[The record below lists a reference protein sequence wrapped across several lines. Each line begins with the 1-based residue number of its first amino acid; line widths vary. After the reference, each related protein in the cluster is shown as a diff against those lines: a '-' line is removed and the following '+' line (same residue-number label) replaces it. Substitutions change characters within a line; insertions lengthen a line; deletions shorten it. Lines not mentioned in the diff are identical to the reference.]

1 MKKIS
6 IVFAIIILLLAVTS
20 CDSGNPYY
28 ISGGTITAVV
38 SPTPLPITGNV
49 TAEATIPTPLPVTID
64 DVDRVDGMLRVSSQ
78 DYLYSISEG
87 LVAGHTPFS
96 KLGYNSDVGTS
107 EEDIWTVGGKYVF
120 PTTPMQMELVSSS
133 VEDDPVKADTSA
145 GTGVWSV
152 TLVYLDNTYA
162 QQTETV
168 TLNGTAVV
176 TTTATNI
183 LRVNT
188 MRVATVGSSYKAV
201 GNITIRNLADTPIY
215 RQIAIGETR
224 ARAAIHTVPLGKT
237 LYITS
242 IALSSGYS
250 TVGKNVRWIMRAN
263 YDDSTGTILT
273 PGLFFM
279 PYFEIQTQDS
289 SFYRQLELPMKVP
302 ATVDMVVSATSD
314 SANSVCDIA
323 VRGWLE

>member
-1 MKKIS
+1 MKKVLFILG
-6 IVFAIIILLLAVTS
+6 IILALILCCS
-20 CDSGNPYY
+20 CEGANPQYVR
-28 ISGGTITAVV
+28 GTVGI
-38 SPTPLPITGNV
+38 SPTPLPVNVSGGTV
-49 TAEATIPTPLPVTID
+49 TATVPNPLPVA
-64 DVDRVDGMLRVSSQ
+64 VDGVDKVDSMLRVSSQ
-78 DYLYSISEG
+78 DYLYSVAEG

-96 KLGYNSDVGTS
+96 KIGYNGDVGTN

-120 PTTPMQMELVSSS
+120 PTIPMQMELTSSS
-133 VEDDPVKADTSA
+133 VEDDPIKADTSA
-145 GTGVWSV
+145 GTGVWTV
-152 TLVYLDNTYA
+152 TVVYLDNTYA

-176 TTTATNI
+176 TTVATNI

-188 MRVATVGSSYKAV
+188 LRVATVGTAYKAV
-201 GNITIRNLADTPIY
+201 GNIVIRNLADTPIY

-242 IALSSGYS
+242 VALSSGYS

-263 YDDSTGTILT
+263 YDDSTGTLLT
-273 PGLFFM
+273 AGLFFM

-289 SFYRQLELPMKVP
+289 SFYRQFEVPMKVP

-323 VRGWLE
+323 IRGWLEVP